1 MDSKRAS
8 AFKKLELIARSVVE
22 GLKTGMHKSPYKGFA
37 VEFQQHRPYVAGD
50 DLKHLDWKVLAR
62 DDRYYI
68 KEFEEDTC
76 LRAYIIVDSSGSM
89 GYTSK
94 NQTKFDLAKQISA
107 VLTYLMLQQ
116 QDSVGLM
123 TFDTKIRDHVTRRS
137 TSNHIKYMIDVLDAT
152 ELKGE
157 TDLGSVLQTVAQKVG
172 RRSLLVILSDFF
184 GEMESI
190 EKALRHFSHKKH
202 EVILFQT
209 LDPYEADFPFTD
221 LTRFESIEQDHSELV
236 DPLRLKKTYL
246 EKFNAHQKQLKKACH
261 NLRIDFETLFTHE
274 PIERKLAEYLIRRTR
289 R

>member
-1 MDSKRAS
+1 
-8 AFKKLELIARSVVE
+8 
-22 GLKTGMHKSPYKGFA
+22 
-37 VEFQQHRPYVAGD
+37 
-50 DLKHLDWKVLAR
+50 
-62 DDRYYI
+62 
-68 KEFEEDTC
+68 
-76 LRAYIIVDSSGSM
+76 
-89 GYTSK
+89 
-94 NQTKFDLAKQISA
+94 
-107 VLTYLMLQQ
+107 
-116 QDSVGLM
+116 
-123 TFDTKIRDHVTRRS
+123 
-137 TSNHIKYMIDVLDAT
+137 MIDVLDAT